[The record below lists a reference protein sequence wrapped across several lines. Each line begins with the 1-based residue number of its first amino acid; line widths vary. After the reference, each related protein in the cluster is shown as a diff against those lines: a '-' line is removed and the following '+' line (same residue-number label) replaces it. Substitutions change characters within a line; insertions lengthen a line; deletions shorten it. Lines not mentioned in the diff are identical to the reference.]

1 VLLGENNKDMGDLKI
16 SINIPLD
23 ENGMLGRECLEC
35 EQYFKLKPG
44 TGLKTDHCHCP
55 YCEYEGKSDTFWTQ
69 AQLEYAR
76 SIAMQQAFNKI
87 LKPQL
92 DKLTNSFKQL
102 ERSSRNSLIQFK
114 VKTTG
119 HNFRFPIKYY
129 TEKELET
136 NLTCD
141 NCGLE
146 FAIYGVFSNCPD
158 CNETNAFLIYEKSLE
173 VIKKKLDIFSKPEI
187 PEDILEISLSSI
199 LTTGISAFDGLGK
212 ELRKKKPD
220 HYPSK
225 PQNLFQNL
233 YVLNEKM
240 DNFIS
245 DRHSDF
251 NSLIKYFQI
260 RHIFEHNMGVVDS
273 DCVKK
278 VPELNYLIG
287 RKYKLTNSELGRF
300 IELMTELGDVIK
312 ENYNE

>member
-1 VLLGENNKDMGDLKI
+1 MGDLNI
-16 SINIPLD
+16 SVNIPLD
-23 ENGMLGRECLEC
+23 DNGMLGRECLEC

-44 TGLKTDHCHCP
+44 TGIETDHCHCP
-55 YCEYEGKSDTFWTQ
+55 YCEYEGKADTFWTQ

-87 LKPQL
+87 VKPQL

-102 ERSSRNSLIQFK
+102 ERNSRNSLIQFK

-129 TEKELET
+129 SENELET

-173 VIKKKLDIFSKPEI
+173 VIKKKLEIFSKPEI
-187 PEDILEISLSSI
+187 PEDIIEISLSSI
-199 LTTGISAFDGLGK
+199 LTSGISAFDGLGK
-212 ELRKKKPD
+212 ELRNKKPD

-225 PQNLFQNL
+225 PKNLFQNL

-240 DNFIS
+240 NNYIS
-245 DRHSDF
+245 DKHSDF
-251 NSLIKYFQI
+251 NGLIKFFQI
-260 RHIFEHNMGVVDS
+260 RHVFEHNMGVVDS
-273 DCVKK
+273 DCINK
-278 VPELNYLIG
+278 VPEISHLIG
-287 RKYKLTNSELGRF
+287 RKYKLTISELEKF
-300 IELMTELGDVIK
+300 IELMTELGSVIK

>member
-1 VLLGENNKDMGDLKI
+1 MGDLNV
-16 SINIPLD
+16 SVSIPLD
-23 ENGMLGRECLEC
+23 ENGMMGRECLEC

-44 TGLKTDHCHCP
+44 TGLETDHCHCP
-55 YCEYEGKSDTFWTQ
+55 YCDYEGNADTFWTQ

-87 LKPQL
+87 VKPQL

-102 ERSSRNSLIQFK
+102 ERNSRNSLIQFK
-114 VKTTG
+114 VTTSG
-119 HNFRFPIKYY
+119 NNLKFPIKYY
-129 TEKELET
+129 SESELET

-173 VIKKKLDIFSKPEI
+173 VIKKKLNIFSKPEI
-187 PEDILEISLSSI
+187 PDDIIEISLSSI
-199 LTTGISAFDGLGK
+199 LTSAISAFDGLGK
-212 ELRKKKPD
+212 ELRNKKPE
-220 HYPSK
+220 HYPAK
-225 PQNLFQNL
+225 PRNLFQNI

-240 DNFIS
+240 NNFIS
-245 DRHSDF
+245 NKHSDY
-251 NSLIKYFQI
+251 NGLIKYFQI

-278 VPELNYLIG
+278 VPELSNLNG
-287 RKYKLTNSELGRF
+287 RKYKLTISELDEFIKLMSELGT
-300 IELMTELGDVIK
+300 IIK
-312 ENYNE
+312 ENYNK